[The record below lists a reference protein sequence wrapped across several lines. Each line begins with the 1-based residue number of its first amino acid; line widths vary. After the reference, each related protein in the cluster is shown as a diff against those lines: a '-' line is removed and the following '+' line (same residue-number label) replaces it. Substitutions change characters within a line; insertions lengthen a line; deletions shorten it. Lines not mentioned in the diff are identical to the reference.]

1 MADEAQ
7 DKSSQTEEPTEKKQS
22 DARQKGNTPNS
33 REAGT
38 FLSLLA
44 AFVVVAG
51 IGPFV
56 MSQLAD
62 AMVPLIERPEG
73 LIEGT
78 DVGDLTQMI
87 GHFILETGSALAPV
101 FVILVL
107 AGLVAAFA
115 QGHVVMTPE
124 RIRPKLERLSIPNGF
139 KRMFGLSA
147 AIEFANG
154 LTKITIVGAITASVL
169 WPAFARAES
178 LVFTD
183 VSALPGI
190 IKEFTVRL
198 LVAVAAAM
206 SLIAALDLIWRRFDW
221 RRNLRMSPREI
232 KDEMKQVEG
241 DPMIKARLREIRR
254 QRARRRMLEA
264 VPTATVVVMNPTHYA
279 VALRY
284 ERGAD
289 PVPVCVAKGLDLIAL
304 RIREVA
310 EANGIAVVEDPPLA
324 RALHAAL
331 DVDQPIAKEFYRAVA
346 ELISYVFSQNE
357 ARARTSGSR
366 LPPLSDTMP
375 DRAHVPS

>member
-198 LVAVAAAM
+198 LVAVATAM
-206 SLIAALDLIWRRFDW
+206 SLIA
-221 RRNLRMSPREI
+221 
-232 KDEMKQVEG
+232 V
-241 DPMIKARLREIRR
+241 
-254 QRARRRMLEA
+254 
-264 VPTATVVVMNPTHYA
+264 
-279 VALRY
+279 
-284 ERGAD
+284 
-289 PVPVCVAKGLDLIAL
+289 
-304 RIREVA
+304 
-310 EANGIAVVEDPPLA
+310 
-324 RALHAAL
+324 
-331 DVDQPIAKEFYRAVA
+331 
-346 ELISYVFSQNE
+346 
-357 ARARTSGSR
+357 
-366 LPPLSDTMP
+366 
-375 DRAHVPS
+375 